1 MTPQTNFSQM
11 RSSHQTNSLVTP
23 RCKLSPVPGRRRI
36 SPGHLFN
43 HPGSLSDIRIRSI
56 FQHQNVV
63 KEHVKSSNIFSSEIF
78 LSIPSH
84 IKSFPFHWGKF
95 YNLKVGREMMFP
107 SPSEEIKAWGSRE
120 NLHVKP
126 PQPLRHLPLLGRAHS
141 YQLSSRTPTSV
152 PNTKESHS

>member
-23 RCKLSPVPGRRRI
+23 RCKLSPAPGMRRI

-56 FQHQNVV
+56 FQHQNRS
-63 KEHVKSSNIFSSEIF
+63 KRACYIFSHIF
-78 LSIPSH
+78 RFSYPSH
-84 IKSFPFHWGKF
+84 LKSFPLHWGKF

-120 NLHVKP
+120 NLDVKP

-152 PNTKESHS
+152 PNTEESHS